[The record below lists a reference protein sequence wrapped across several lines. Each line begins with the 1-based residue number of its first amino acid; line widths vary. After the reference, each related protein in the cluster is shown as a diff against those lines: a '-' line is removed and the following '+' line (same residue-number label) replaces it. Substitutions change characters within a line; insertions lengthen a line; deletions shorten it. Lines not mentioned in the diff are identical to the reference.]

1 METFENQ
8 TDKIEKALAQFIQG
22 GKNKSVI
29 CLVASGREYQ
39 AWVPAR
45 ELPERERFQM
55 EERLM
60 RALIA
65 DRELFKSFLRIVEP
79 VRRFYRREDRKAS
92 KGEK

>member
-1 METFENQ
+1 MKTFENQ

-29 CLVASGREYQ
+29 CLVASGREYR

-45 ELPERERFQM
+45 ELAQKERFRM

-65 DRELFKSFLRIVEP
+65 DRALFESFLHVVEP
-79 VRRFYRREDRKAS
+79 VRRYYRREDKKAQQS
-92 KGEK
+92 K

>member
-1 METFENQ
+1 MKTFENQ
-8 TDKIEKALAQFIQG
+8 TDKIEKALAQFFQG
-22 GKNKSVI
+22 GKNKSII
-29 CLVASGREYQ
+29 CLVASGREYR

-45 ELPERERFQM
+45 GLPDKERFRM

-65 DRELFKSFLRIVEP
+65 DRELFDALCRILVP
-79 VRRFYRREDRKAS
+79 VQRYYRREDRKAS

>member
-1 METFENQ
+1 MKTFENQ

-29 CLVASGREYQ
+29 CLVASGREYR

-45 ELPERERFQM
+45 ELPDKERFRM

-65 DRELFKSFLRIVEP
+65 DRALFESFLHVVEP
-79 VRRFYRREDRKAS
+79 VRRYYRREDKKRQQS
-92 KGEK
+92 K

>member
-1 METFENQ
+1 METFKNQ

-45 ELPERERFQM
+45 ELPEKERFRM

-65 DRELFKSFLRIVEP
+65 DRELYESFCRIFIP
-79 VRRFYRREDRKAS
+79 VQRFYRREDKKSQQS
-92 KGEK
+92 K